1 VRLHKLFSDR
11 AREMSRDRSR
21 GQPGTLEIGP
31 VEPRELNAG
40 LTALPAASGGSGIIG
55 FPVFMVRRCCFS
67 PWGVAFQR
75 TTAVDVWNSPERLTP
90 RPGIQIRSNRRRFSG
105 CAALDDTDN
114 YCRQYDEVKERNHW
128 YQEKPNCVHIST
140 SSSIFGRPAFA
151 VKNF

>member
-1 VRLHKLFSDR
+1 VIPELLD
-11 AREMSRDRSR
+11 
-21 GQPGTLEIGP
+21 GT
-31 VEPRELNAG
+31 
-40 LTALPAASGGSGIIG
+40 SHG
-55 FPVFMVRRCCFS
+55 FPKRVNKCCAPTQTLFRIVPAKCFS
-67 PWGVAFQR
+67 PWGFAFQR
-75 TTAVDVWNSPERLTP
+75 TTAVDAWNSPERLTP

-105 CAALDDTDN
+105 CAALDGTDN